1 MGCFQTTALLSKVE
15 INEKVKGLLKIGN
28 KKYINIFRRA
38 FLDYTWSIP
47 TGVDKECHLP
57 FQLTKAAAIK
67 PSQCMLRGI
76 QEGESRIFALDS

>member
-1 MGCFQTTALLSKVE
+1 MEGGM
-15 INEKVKGLLKIGN
+15 N
-28 KKYINIFRRA
+28 
-38 FLDYTWSIP
+38 
-47 TGVDKECHLP
+47 GVDKECHLP